1 MITFQLLIAG
11 FGGGFVRGLIGYLKY
26 QYSYKSVPF
35 NLPYFF
41 TMMFLSGV
49 VGVLVA
55 SAVDSSLLVI
65 EGVEYISTGL
75 AFIIGY
81 AGGDFLDSV
90 WKIIVAKIKTK
101 K

>member
-1 MITFQLLIAG
+1 MEDL
-11 FGGGFVRGLIGYLKY
+11 
-26 QYSYKSVPF
+26 
-35 NLPYFF
+35 
-41 TMMFLSGV
+41 

-55 SAVDSSLLVI
+55 SAVDNSLLVI
-65 EGVEYISTGL
+65 EGVEYISAGL